1 MALRLPPLS
10 GLRFFEAAGRLMSFK
25 KAAEELNVTPSAV
38 SHGIV
43 ALEQALGV
51 TLFVRGP
58 RKLALTPEG
67 ADYLTYVSEGL
78 SLIAI
83 GTQRLPSRH
92 AQRII
97 KVSCAPTMA
106 SLWLMPRLPAFQEQW
121 NTVSVSVETSH
132 RLVSFP
138 ADGFDFAIRMS
149 RAGSA
154 GPGWDHLF
162 GETLV
167 PVCSPAYR
175 DSHLDSLGAF
185 DLGRARFIR
194 ISSLSEDWPA
204 WLEAAGMADLEPVG
218 GDLRVDTV
226 QLAMSAAAAGLG
238 VALARRPLADAD
250 LASGALVEAHPLSVP
265 AEMSFWL
272 VGSAAAELR
281 PELRAFRRWI
291 LEQAHQPVHQP
302 VPQPVPQPVQR

>member
-25 KAAEELNVTPSAV
+25 KAAEELNVTPSAI

-67 ADYLTYVSEGL
+67 ADYLTYVTEGL

-83 GTQRLPSRH
+83 GTERLPSRH
-92 AQRII
+92 ARRTIR
-97 KVSCAPTMA
+97 VSCAPTMA
-106 SLWLMPRLPAFQEQW
+106 SRWLLPRLPAFQEQW
-121 NTVSVSVETSH
+121 TTVSVSVETSH

-138 ADGFDFAIRMS
+138 VDGFDFAIRMS

-154 GPGWDHLF
+154 GPNWDHLF
-162 GETLV
+162 GERLV

-175 DSHLDSLGAF
+175 ARLLDADGGV

-204 WLEAAGMADLEPVG
+204 WLDAAGLADLEPAG
-218 GDLRVDTV
+218 GELRVDTV
-226 QLAMSAAAAGLG
+226 QLALEAAAAGLG
-238 VALARRPLADAD
+238 VALGRRPLADVD
-250 LASGALVEAHPLSVP
+250 LARGALVEAHPLSVD
-265 AEMSFWL
+265 ADMSFWL
-272 VGSAAAELR
+272 VGTAAADLR
-281 PELRAFRRWI
+281 PELRAFRRWV
-291 LEQAHQPVHQP
+291 LEQAHAEAAVPVS
-302 VPQPVPQPVQR
+302 

>member
-92 AQRII
+92 ARRVI

-106 SLWLMPRLPAFQEQW
+106 SRWLLPRLPAFQEQW

-154 GPGWDHLF
+154 GPNWDHLF
-162 GETLV
+162 AETLV
-167 PVCSPAYR
+167 PLCSPAYR
-175 DSHLDSLGAF
+175 DRFLDSFGTF
-185 DLGRARFIR
+185 DIRRARFIR
-194 ISSLSEDWPA
+194 ITSLSEDWPA
-204 WLEAAGMADLEPVG
+204 WLEAAGMADLEPDG
-218 GDLRVDTV
+218 GDLRVDTL
-226 QLAMSAAAAGLG
+226 QLALEAAAAGLG
-238 VALARRPLADAD
+238 VALGRLPLAAPD
-250 LASGALVEAHPLSVP
+250 LASGALVEAHPLRLP

-272 VGSAAAELR
+272 VGTAAVELR
-281 PELRAFRRWI
+281 PELRAFRRWV
-291 LEQAHQPVHQP
+291 LEQAKERVHG
-302 VPQPVPQPVQR
+302 

>member
-25 KAAEELNVTPSAV
+25 RAAEELNVTPSAI

-43 ALEQALGV
+43 ALEQSLGV

-106 SLWLMPRLPAFQEQW
+106 ARWLLPRLPGFQEQW

-154 GPGWDHLF
+154 GPSWDHLLT
-162 GETLV
+162 ETLV

-175 DSHLDSLGAF
+175 DRHGDAAGGLDLR
-185 DLGRARFIR
+185 RARLIR

-204 WLEAAGMADLEPVG
+204 WLEAAGMGDLEPAA

-226 QLAMSAAAAGLG
+226 QLALEAAAAGLG
-238 VALARRPLADAD
+238 VALGRRPLADAD
-250 LASGALVEAHPLSVP
+250 LASGALVEAHPLAVP

-272 VGSAAAELR
+272 VGTAAAELR
-281 PELRAFRRWI
+281 PELRAFRRWV
-291 LEQAHQPVHQP
+291 LEQARRPENG
-302 VPQPVPQPVQR
+302 

>member
-43 ALEQALGV
+43 ALEQSLGV

-92 AQRII
+92 ARRII

-106 SLWLMPRLPAFQEQW
+106 SRWLLPRLPTFQEQW
-121 NTVSVSVETSH
+121 STVSVSVETSH

-154 GPGWDHLF
+154 GPNWDHLF

-175 DSHLDSLGAF
+175 DRLLDSFGAV
-185 DLGRARFIR
+185 DIRRARLIR
-194 ISSLSEDWPA
+194 ITSLSEDWPA
-204 WLEAAGMADLEPVG
+204 WLEPAGMGDLEPAA
-218 GDLRVDTV
+218 GDLRVDTLN
-226 QLAMSAAAAGLG
+226 LALEAAAAGLG
-238 VALARRPLADAD
+238 VALGRRPLADAD
-250 LASGALVEAHPLSVP
+250 LAAGTLVEAHPLSVP
-265 AEMSFWL
+265 AEMAFWL
-272 VGSAAAELR
+272 VGTAAVELR
-281 PELRAFRRWI
+281 PELRAFRRWV
-291 LEQAHQPVHQP
+291 LDQAYQPAP
-302 VPQPVPQPVQR
+302 G